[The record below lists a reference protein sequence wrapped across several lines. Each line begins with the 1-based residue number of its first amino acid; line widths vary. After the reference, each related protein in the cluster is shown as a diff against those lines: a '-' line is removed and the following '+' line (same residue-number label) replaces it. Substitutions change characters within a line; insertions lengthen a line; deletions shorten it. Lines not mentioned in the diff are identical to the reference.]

1 MRKRRF
7 EKLFDMEIQDK
18 EVVDLKRLVD
28 LRSYTDG
35 LVTIPDGLEHVCH
48 YTTIEALLNG
58 IIVKNPLQ
66 LGQDICLWGTDA
78 TYLNDMTE
86 LKIGGRFLKEILSKH
101 FLKFD
106 NETEV
111 DGVHDDLPQSFVTSF
126 SLQRDFLPMW
136 SMYGKNGTGISLCFD
151 VNYLQNKDKC
161 ELKKCIYLTD
171 ELRDQ
176 FETYLDGFE
185 PIFVS
190 AKRFCFILVL
200 LFIFSL
206 FGDGGKAVESCMT
219 FVNPFLELAIVLKHE
234 AYLYENEYR
243 LIKSEQNSDNVKFR
257 IGKNLAIPYIE
268 QYFPK
273 EALREIIVGPNTD
286 MNRTIRSIKTFLK
299 STGFEHVVV
308 SPSSVPYRG

>member
-1 MRKRRF
+1 MRERQF

-18 EVVDLKRLVD
+18 EVVDIKKLVD

-35 LVTIPDGLEHVCH
+35 LATIPDGLEHVYH

-66 LGQDICLWGTDA
+66 SGQDICLWGTDA

-86 LKIGGRFLKEILSKH
+86 LKIGGAFLKEILSKH
-101 FLKFD
+101 FLKFED
-106 NETEV
+106 ETEE
-111 DGVHDDLPQSFVTSF
+111 DAEHDDLPQSFVTSF

-151 VNYLQNKDKC
+151 VKYLQNEDKC
-161 ELKKCIYLTD
+161 ELRKCIYLTN
-171 ELRDQ
+171 ELRDK
-176 FETYLDGFE
+176 FETDLEGFE

-190 AKRFCFILVL
+190 TEKFCFFLVI
-200 LFIFSL
+200 LFILSL
-206 FGDGGKAVESCMT
+206 FGDGGKALESSVT
-219 FVNPFLELAIVLKHE
+219 FMNPFLELAIVLKHE

-243 LIKSEQNSDNVKFR
+243 LIKSEPNSDNVKFR
-257 IGKNLAIPYIE
+257 FWKNLAIPYIE

-286 MNRTIRSIKTFLK
+286 MNRTIRSIKTFLR